1 MILTALYYWDVILVA
16 VLYSNPHVPSL
27 VLLNFLLL
35 ISIFIIFLFLL
46 TAKYCTIYKSIE
58 RACSRYFYSQII
70 NSKEKIQTESGNMSS
85 ISSFS

>member
-1 MILTALYYWDVILVA
+1 MFFD
-16 VLYSNPHVPSL
+16 SL

-58 RACSRYFYSQII
+58 RARSRYFYSQI